1 MARAQVFIVEDDR
14 ITAEDIRL
22 SLGDLGYSVLAIA
35 SSGEEAIKK
44 AEELHPDLVLMDIV
58 LRGDMDGIEAA
69 ERIRARFDIQ
79 VVYLTAAY
87 MGGKTLE
94 RARITEPFRY
104 VSKPF
109 EGNELGSAIGMAL
122 SKHKLEREP
131 GE

>member
-1 MARAQVFIVEDDR
+1 MARAQVLIVEDDR

-22 SLGDLGYSVLAIA
+22 SLGSLGYSVAAIA

-44 AEELHPDLVLMDIV
+44 AEELRPDLLLMDIV
-58 LRGDMDGIEAA
+58 LKGNMDGIQAA
-69 ERIRARFDIQ
+69 EQIRTALNVP

-94 RARITEPFRY
+94 RARITEPFGY
-104 VSKPF
+104 ISKPF
-109 EGNELGSAIGMAL
+109 EENELGSAIELAL
-122 SKHKLEREP
+122 SKRNMEREP